1 MIIPSR
7 CAPFVWRH
15 SGRHNDRRRQRRGH
29 LAGGSV
35 ELYVDRRLA
44 CRLGNRLGGNAAA
57 RGFCRTADAALGAGD
72 HQPASH
78 QLRRLASSFPV
89 NIIDVTSGPC
99 GCSTAN
105 TQFRNLRSIGF

>member
-15 SGRHNDRRRQRRGH
+15 SGRHNDRRRRAVATLRVAP
-29 LAGGSV
+29 LS
-35 ELYVDRRLA
+35 LYVDRRLA

-89 NIIDVTSGPC
+89 NITDVTSGPC

-105 TQFRNLRSIGF
+105 TQFRNLRSIVF